1 MRLFSRAASSLVV
14 LLAYLWAAVDAAG
27 VLEIDLLFPRNETY
41 APRTRFP
48 VVFALRNPHLA
59 QHLRPVINWVILNA
73 SRSDPTRA
81 RLADGSHPF
90 LWTNET
96 SQEPYFLYAFPNLRG
111 HEGPVLLGWWANWI
125 SCNLSSSEPAF
136 QAGETELLTLDIEF
150 TIKSGGQSVD
160 LVAATA
166 RKDEETCAQPG
177 VAINVT
183 DETRW
188 VPNDIFDKHN
198 LDNAIC
204 AVLAS
209 SSPTPTANPCQVE
222 INSTAAESI
231 WASLAADWCPYKAAN
246 DTSFD
251 CSKYSGAERLAVA
264 GAACLAA
271 AFGALGYL
279 LF

>member
-1 MRLFSRAASSLVV
+1 MRLFFRAASSLVL
-14 LLAYLWAAVDAAG
+14 LLAYLWAVVDAAG

-59 QHLRPVINWVILNA
+59 QHLKPEISWVILNA
-73 SRSDPTRA
+73 SEPPRH
-81 RLADGSHPF
+81 RLAEGIYRSW
-90 LWTNET
+90 WTNET
-96 SQEPYFLYAFPNLRG
+96 SHEPYFLYDFPNLRG
-111 HEGPVLLGWWANWI
+111 HEGPVHLGFWANWI
-125 SCNLSSSEPAF
+125 SCNMSSSEPAF
-136 QAGETELLTLDIEF
+136 EVGGTDFWTLDIEF

-166 RKDEETCAQPG
+166 RNDEGTCAQPG

-188 VPNDIFDKHN
+188 VPYDVSNRFS
-198 LDNAIC
+198 NATC

-222 INSTAAESI
+222 INSAAAESM
-231 WASLAADWCPYKAAN
+231 WTSLAADWCPYKAAN

-264 GAACLAA
+264 GVACLAA

-279 LF
+279 LL

>member
-1 MRLFSRAASSLVV
+1 LVV
-14 LLAYLWAAVDAAG
+14 LLACLWVVVDAAG

-41 APRTRFP
+41 APHTRFP

-59 QHLRPVINWVILNA
+59 QHLRPEINWAIVNA
-73 SRSDPTRA
+73 TEPPRH
-81 RLADGSHPF
+81 RLAEGIHRSF
-90 LWTNET
+90 LPNET
-96 SQEPYFLYAFPNLRG
+96 SQEPYFVYDFPNLRG
-111 HEGPVLLGWWANWI
+111 HEGPVHLSWWAVWI
-125 SCNLSSSEPAF
+125 SCNSSSSEPAF
-136 QAGETELLTLDIEF
+136 EVGGTDFSTLGIDF

-166 RKDEETCAQPG
+166 RNDEQTCAQPG

-183 DETRW
+183 DETKW
-188 VPNDIFDKHN
+188 VPNDL
-198 LDNAIC
+198 LDIHDYGDATC

-222 INSTAAESI
+222 ITSAAAESM
-231 WASLAADWCPYKAAN
+231 WASLAADWCLYKAAN
-246 DTSFD
+246 DTTFD

-264 GAACLAA
+264 GVACLAA